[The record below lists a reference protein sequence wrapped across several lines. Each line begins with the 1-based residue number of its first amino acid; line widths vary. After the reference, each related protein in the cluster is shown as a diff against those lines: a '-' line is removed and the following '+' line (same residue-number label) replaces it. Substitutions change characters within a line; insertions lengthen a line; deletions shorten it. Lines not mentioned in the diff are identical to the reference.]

1 MASSQQQVA
10 KQCSL
15 VQHGGLESTFSV
27 RSREFGA
34 RCRAAKRRARVGI
47 RLQARGLATKLER
60 HTNSREVRV
69 GMQLP
74 RLHVQVLNIR
84 WDWCMLGVSSV
95 DVWTMNIS
103 ISVHWRLKFG
113 PSMNPYIK
121 SSLFKPP
128 HPLQACTENL
138 PNMES
143 HLLYICKTTNFRP
156 NLCLNYRILA
166 VRVQKRH
173 LYQVPLFMGS

>member
-1 MASSQQQVA
+1 MFPCTAR
-10 KQCSL
+10 
-15 VQHGGLESTFSV
+15 
-27 RSREFGA
+27 RSRKHVFCTQPWVWSAMPCCKATRKGRDPTTSSRSGDQTRKAYEFEGSPGRHA
-34 RCRAAKRRARVGI
+34 TPEITCAGFKHPV
-47 RLQARGLATKLER
+47 RLR
-60 HTNSREVRV
+60 
-69 GMQLP
+69 
-74 RLHVQVLNIR
+74 
-84 WDWCMLGVSSV
+84 CMLGVSSV